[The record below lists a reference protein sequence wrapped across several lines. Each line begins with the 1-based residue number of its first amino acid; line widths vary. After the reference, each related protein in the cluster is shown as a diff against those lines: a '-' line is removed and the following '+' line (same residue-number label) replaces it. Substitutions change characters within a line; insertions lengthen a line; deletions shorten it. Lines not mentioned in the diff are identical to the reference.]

1 MFRRWEEEEVSRVLL
16 RRFKKSW
23 TVALKPNFVI
33 VNAVELILT
42 LSDRSFKDLTG
53 TMESSSSL

>member
-1 MFRRWEEEEVSRVLL
+1 MERCLFRRWEEEEVSRVLL
-16 RRFKKSW
+16 RGFKKSW

-42 LSDRSFKDLTG
+42 LSDPLCRK
-53 TMESSSSL
+53 